1 MYRYDVECTCNY
13 IEAELFSIMAGMDKD
28 KKNIRKNTQ
37 QQKVLTKNMVQKQE
51 KHHNCQ
57 PQLDIP
63 GSPSSIMW
71 PISRLP

>member
-1 MYRYDVECTCNY
+1 
-13 IEAELFSIMAGMDKD
+13 MAGMDKD

-37 QQKVLTKNMVQKQE
+37 QQKLLTKNMVQKQE